1 MRLWPNSGPVSII
14 CGHYGSG
21 KTNIA
26 VNLALG
32 IRENEP
38 GTEVTVADLDI
49 VNPYFRTA
57 DNRALLESRGIAAAI
72 PEFANSNVD
81 IPVIPPRMMEMLD
94 PVPGRRSVLDVG
106 GDDGSV
112 VLGMYSDRIKKAG
125 YEMIYVINMYRP
137 LISDPKDAFE
147 CMLAIEEA
155 SRLSCTGIINNSSLG
170 PETGADTVLG
180 SVEYAKLC
188 ADLCG
193 IPLLAHT
200 YCPRYTGDLGAVI
213 AGTAYEDEPFFPI
226 LDITKKLF

>member
-57 DNRALLESRGIAAAI
+57 DNRALLETRGIAAAI
-72 PEFANSNVD
+72 PEFANSNVN

-137 LISDPKDAFE
+137 LISDPKEAFE

-193 IPLLAHT
+193 IQLLAHT